1 MPPISPMTEE
11 LIRARDVQHGRHRDG
26 SPQPEEPAQV
36 LPQPRGHDFKFIIHS
51 IGDSNGHGDPT
62 LVFTRATVGHH
73 NINGYG
79 HNFEKKLTEKDPHAP
94 WDAGTFRVV
103 TKMNM
108 DGMALLVR
116 SEVDACDGTG
126 STRLVPAGK
135 GRASSSGG
143 GGGGGGASTSAKAAA
158 KSTEDL
164 LVEQLGGL
172 GLSSSSPGGE
182 GKSESKPASG
192 LTCEKRGQLLGHDAK
207 VLELKTK
214 NSRYANEI
222 SWKDIYWQ
230 LTLGGAHAL
239 VLGLHNRGTFGAG
252 DTKHHSIGEVKARA
266 EESGSA
272 SMVFLANTL
281 RGITKA
287 AHRIIGAASTTPARP
302 AAPATP
308 SAAGGGRGGTG
319 THGESNPRVAAAA
332 AVVVEYS
339 PGRDSRC
346 IRIRLATAADGAVS
360 PF

>member
-1 MPPISPMTEE
+1 MAEE
-11 LIRARDVQHGRHRDG
+11 LIRARDVQHGRHRHG
-26 SPQPEEPAQV
+26 SQQPEEPAQV
-36 LPQPRGHDFKFIIHS
+36 LPQPRGHDFKFFIHS
-51 IGDSNGHGDPT
+51 IFDNNNGRGDPT

-79 HNFEKKLTEKDPHAP
+79 HNFEEKLTEKDTHAP
-94 WDAGTFRVV
+94 WDAGTKRVV

-126 STRLVPAGK
+126 STRLVPEAK

-143 GGGGGGASTSAKAAA
+143 GGGGGGGCESTSAKADA
-158 KSTEDL
+158 KSMEDL
-164 LVEQLGGL
+164 LVEQLDGL
-172 GLSSSSPGGE
+172 GLSSSSSGG
-182 GKSESKPASG
+182 GGTSEFEPASG
-192 LTCEKRGQLLGHDAK
+192 LTCEKRGKLLGHDAK

-214 NSRYANEI
+214 NSRYAAEI
-222 SWKDIYWQ
+222 NWKDIYWQ
-230 LTLGGAHAL
+230 LALGGAHAL

-252 DTKHHSIGEVKARA
+252 DMRHHSIGEVKTRA

-287 AHRIIGAASTTPARP
+287 AHRIIGAPSTARTRP
-302 AAPATP
+302 AAPPTP
-308 SAAGGGRGGTG
+308 SAVPGETG
-319 THGESNPRVAAAA
+319 TRGESNPRVAAAA

-339 PGRDSRC
+339 PGRDSRRIC
-346 IRIRLATAADGAVS
+346 IRLATAADGAAPPS
-360 PF
+360 

>member
-1 MPPISPMTEE
+1 
-11 LIRARDVQHGRHRDG
+11 
-26 SPQPEEPAQV
+26 
-36 LPQPRGHDFKFIIHS
+36 
-51 IGDSNGHGDPT
+51 
-62 LVFTRATVGHH
+62 
-73 NINGYG
+73 
-79 HNFEKKLTEKDPHAP
+79 
-94 WDAGTFRVV
+94 
-103 TKMNM
+103 MNM

-126 STRLVPAGK
+126 STRLVPEGK

-143 GGGGGGASTSAKAAA
+143 GGGGGGGGASTSAKADA

-164 LVEQLGGL
+164 LVEQLGSL
-172 GLSSSSPGGE
+172 GLSSSSSRGG

-214 NSRYANEI
+214 NSRYAAEI
-222 SWKDIYWQ
+222 NWKNIYWQ
-230 LTLGGAHAL
+230 LALGGAHAL
-239 VLGLHNRGTFGAG
+239 VLGLRNRGTFGAG
-252 DTKHHSIGEVKARA
+252 DTRHHSIGEVEARA

-287 AHRIIGAASTTPARP
+287 AHRIIGTASTAPTRP

-308 SAAGGGRGGTG
+308 STVPGETG
-319 THGESNPRVAAAA
+319 TRGESNPPVASAA

-339 PGRDSRC
+339 PGHDSRR

>member
-1 MPPISPMTEE
+1 MAEE
-11 LIRARDVQHGRHRDG
+11 LIRARDVQHGRNRHG
-26 SPQPEEPAQV
+26 SQQPEEPAQL
-36 LPQPRGHDFKFIIHS
+36 LPQPRGHDFKFFIHS
-51 IGDSNGHGDPT
+51 IGDNNGQGDPT
-62 LVFTRATVGHH
+62 LVFTRATVDHH

-79 HNFEKKLTEKDPHAP
+79 HNFEKKLTEKDTHAP

-126 STRLVPAGK
+126 STRLVHERK
-135 GRASSSGG
+135 GRVSSSGG
-143 GGGGGGASTSAKAAA
+143 GGGGGGASTSAKADA

-172 GLSSSSPGGE
+172 GLSSSSSRGG

-214 NSRYANEI
+214 NSRHDAPYAAEI
-222 SWKDIYWQ
+222 NWKDIYWQ
-230 LTLGGAHAL
+230 LALGGAHAL

-252 DTKHHSIGEVKARA
+252 DTRHHSIGEVEARA

-287 AHRIIGAASTTPARP
+287 AHRIIGAASTAPTRP

-308 SAAGGGRGGTG
+308 STVPGETG
-319 THGESNPRVAAAA
+319 TRGESNPRVASAA

-339 PGRDSRC
+339 PGRDSRR

-360 PF
+360 PL

>member
-11 LIRARDVQHGRHRDG
+11 LIRARDVQHGRHRYG

-73 NINGYG
+73 NMNGYG
-79 HNFEKKLTEKDPHAP
+79 LNFEKKLTEKDPHAP
-94 WDAGTFRVV
+94 SDAGTFRVV
-103 TKMNM
+103 TKVENY
-108 DGMALLVR
+108 
-116 SEVDACDGTG
+116 CTY
-126 STRLVPAGK
+126 VPAH
-135 GRASSSGG
+135 R
-143 GGGGGGASTSAKAAA
+143 STSAKADA

-164 LVEQLGGL
+164 LVEQLSGL
-172 GLSSSSPGGE
+172 GLSSSSLGGE

-252 DTKHHSIGEVKARA
+252 DTKHHSIGEVKTRA

>member
-1 MPPISPMTEE
+1 MAEE
-11 LIRARDVQHGRHRDG
+11 VIRARDVQHGRHRDA
-26 SPQPEEPAQV
+26 SQQPGEPAQV
-36 LPQPRGHDFKFIIHS
+36 LPQPRGHDFKFFIHS
-51 IGDSNGHGDPT
+51 VGDSNGHGDPT

-73 NINGYG
+73 NIANGYG
-79 HNFEKKLTEKDPHAP
+79 HNFQKMLTEKDPHAA
-94 WDAGTFRVV
+94 WDAGTFRFV

-108 DGMALLVR
+108 DGMALLVC
-116 SEVDACDGTG
+116 SKVDACDGTG
-126 STRLVPAGK
+126 STRLVPDGK
-135 GRASSSGG
+135 GRASSSCGGG
-143 GGGGGGASTSAKAAA
+143 GGGGGGASTSAKADA

-172 GLSSSSPGGE
+172 GLSSSSSGGG
-182 GKSESKPASG
+182 GKSESKPTSG

-214 NSRYANEI
+214 NSRYADEI
-222 SWKDIYWQ
+222 NWKDTYWQ
-230 LTLGGAHAL
+230 LALGGAHAL
-239 VLGLHNRGTFGAG
+239 ILGLHNRGTFGAG
-252 DTKHHSIGEVKARA
+252 DMKHHSIGEVKARA

-281 RGITKA
+281 RGITEA
-287 AHRIIGAASTTPARP
+287 AHRIIGAASTAPARP

-319 THGESNPRVAAAA
+319 TRGESNPRVAAAA

-339 PGRDSRC
+339 PGRDSRR
-346 IRIRLATAADGAVS
+346 IRIRLATAADGAVP